1 MASILIRPFEPV
13 DRMEHGFVMDS
24 AWRSIREHPAC
35 SGVNPRVFADLIEP
49 LLTRWTTIIAADDES
64 PRVIHSWLCYQGPH
78 RVAWGFTKPDRR
90 HRGIMA
96 ALRQHARVE
105 PTFELLFPTLVAFER
120 LRPRWRPYLAL
131 EAA

>member
-1 MASILIRPFEPV
+1 MTSILIRPFEPG
-13 DRMEHGFVMDS
+13 DHSFVLDS
-24 AWRSIREHPAC
+24 AWRSIREHPAAQA
-35 SGVNPRVFADLIEP
+35 VNPRMFADLIEP
-49 LLTRWTTIIAADDES
+49 FLTHWTTLVAADDES
-64 PRVIHSWLCYQGPH
+64 PRVIHSWLCYQTPH

-96 ALRQHARVE
+96 ALRQHAGVTS
-105 PTFELLFPTLVAFER
+105 TFELLFPTLVDFER